1 MSWFTVFVFAV
12 GVLVGV
18 FLTCLVVA
26 SDDGERDEEVDALI
40 YKAGFEKGYRQGKRD
55 REE

>member
-40 YKAGFEKGYRQGKRD
+40 YKAGFKKGYRQGKRD

>member
-1 MSWFTVFVFAV
+1 MSWFTVFVLAV
-12 GVLVGV
+12 GVLVGM

-26 SDDGERDEEVDALI
+26 SDDGERDEGADALI
-40 YKAGFEKGYRQGKRD
+40 YQAGWSEGYRQGKRD